1 MGVRP
6 LKTTFVNLIESNFSE
21 ILCNLQIEHDNIDE
35 IDWAFSKE
43 RQTFII
49 NVRNKER
56 ANIVLEHPVTLTIEN
71 NLTTVFSENKPNLIY
86 VSGQNIDRLVSIYKA
101 SQKAGKTLVV
111 DVYIAKILK
120 TLSKYNK
127 FPIPNKSYNIKVWFT
142 KYVCDRLARL
152 SRKDILYEF
161 AGYKISKDDI
171 NMQPS
176 EYVFL
181 TRPSQIVDME
191 KIPNLKLGNFIYSLW
206 EGYKNNPDTIK
217 LLDWIRKRKFT
228 EHNIHTSGHADQESL
243 LCFVNAFNPRY
254 IIPIHTLQKNKYS
267 RIFTQNVIS
276 LRDGEKLE
284 L

>member
-35 IDWAFSKE
+35 IDWAFSKK

-49 NVRNKER
+49 NARSKER

-71 NLTTVFSENKPNLIY
+71 NLTTVFSENKPGLVY
-86 VSGQNIDRLVSIYKA
+86 VSGQNIDRIVSIYKA

-120 TLSKYNK
+120 TLSEYNK
-127 FPIPNKSYNIKVWFT
+127 FPFPNNSYNIKVWFT
-142 KYVCDRLARL
+142 KYVCDRLARIK
-152 SRKDILYEF
+152 RKDILYEF
-161 AGYKISKDDI
+161 AGYKISKYEI

-176 EYVFL
+176 DYVIL

-217 LLDWIRKRKFT
+217 LL
-228 EHNIHTSGHADQESL
+228 E
-243 LCFVNAFNPRY
+243 
-254 IIPIHTLQKNKYS
+254 
-267 RIFTQNVIS
+267 
-276 LRDGEKLE
+276 
-284 L
+284 